1 MPIIATFNR
10 CRSTTGFGG
19 QQHARESR
27 CCCGY
32 LRSTRRDKE
41 GLLVAHVSEVRW
53 MVEART
59 MWGLGY

>member
-1 MPIIATFNR
+1 M
-10 CRSTTGFGG
+10 
-19 QQHARESR
+19 
-27 CCCGY
+27 
-32 LRSTRRDKE
+32 RRAKK